1 MKLWSF
7 IAILLLCTGCG
18 KDDNTT
24 NSLFEGEYFGTYGRA
39 YLSTNNTDEWFKF
52 YSNPTWNSCSATI
65 KIIKVAENQLQFQ
78 CISAMRTFDGVYSFI
93 ISDDGKISCETTDG
107 YTTISIENGK
117 FSYFYNAHWWNNGIQ
132 PGTGSG
138 YVDRVS
144 IQAYQK

>member
-52 YSNPTWNSCSATI
+52 
-65 KIIKVAENQLQFQ
+65 
-78 CISAMRTFDGVYSFI
+78 
-93 ISDDGKISCETTDG
+93 
-107 YTTISIENGK
+107 
-117 FSYFYNAHWWNNGIQ
+117 
-132 PGTGSG
+132 
-138 YVDRVS
+138 
-144 IQAYQK
+144 